1 MRGSQFSFASLWLA
15 WPLGPQVGILIATPA
30 CALVRNDREVWKLG
44 AGGGSAVWWGG
55 VPPAGYFLVGYKKVT
70 KEIGIGRTRIGIY
83 TLQTEY
89 FPQYKKH
96 LLLWSALQ
104 FCIGDFSL
112 QRSPATAEILCVFQG
127 GRGLLRRKRY
137 MQNRV
142 NPYVGPPNGRFGQ
155 MRPLMYP
162 PPLIC
167 ECGKGLWVLIVE
179 SEDSVPS

>member
-1 MRGSQFSFASLWLA
+1 ML
-15 WPLGPQVGILIATPA
+15 VT
-30 CALVRNDREVWKLG
+30 AL
-44 AGGGSAVWWGG
+44 
-55 VPPAGYFLVGYKKVT
+55 PPAGYFLVPNKKVT
-70 KEIGIGRTRIGIY
+70 KEIGIGRTHIGIY

-96 LLLWSALQ
+96 LLLWCALQ
-104 FCIGDFSL
+104 FCIGDFSS

-162 PPLIC
+162 PPLCC
-167 ECGKGLWVLIVE
+167 ECGESLPIFCIGSRWNLQFQIGGAVLARQLLHMWKFCWLATVY
-179 SEDSVPS
+179 SSGASLARLRGARSAR